1 MLLGFIIFVTFLQK
15 QNITPPKDKKVLN
28 KYKMNDII
36 NTNCNNLV
44 TIDNN
49 YASQS
54 VSNSRLVRYDGV
66 LDPDKYHS
74 TNFA

>member
-1 MLLGFIIFVTFLQK
+1 
-15 QNITPPKDKKVLN
+15 
-28 KYKMNDII
+28 MNDII